1 MDKSLLNLNENI
13 VYEPFWS
20 REQLTK
26 EECKELRDF
35 IDTHL
40 FKSVVGTPLE
50 YVAIR
55 LQNIATLRIRDLM
68 LKVSYDTLAHI
79 RQKYDVK
86 VYPEM
91 CALNRWHVTGF
102 QEPHSDMYS
111 NDESILMESGYL
123 DRDPKKKS
131 REWTSITFLND
142 DFSGGESY
150 FVHSDGTETINKP
163 EEGSSIVFQ
172 GVFHKHGVKKIRRTY
187 RYTISTWYTTSHEN
201 QAPQLYEE
209 NLKLGELALRLKL
222 QGVVFKEGQFDFDPL
237 YHRHYDWREE
247 EQTRLRLQKPE
258 YEKKFISS

>member
-1 MDKSLLNLNENI
+1 MDKSLLNLNENV

-20 REQLTK
+20 RNQLTK

-40 FKSVVGTPLE
+40 FKAWVGTSTE

-91 CALNRWHVTGF
+91 SALNRWYVTGF
-102 QEPHSDMYS
+102 QQPHSDLTS
-111 NDESILMESGYL
+111 NDEEKLAQEGFL
-123 DRDPKKKS
+123 DRDPNKKS

-150 FVHSDGTETINKP
+150 FVHPDGTETINKP
-163 EEGSSIVFQ
+163 EEGSSVVFQ
-172 GVFHKHGVKKIRRTY
+172 GVFHKHGVKKIRRNY
-187 RYTISTWYTTSHEN
+187 RYTIANWYTTSHEN
-201 QAPQLYEE
+201 QSPQMYEE
-209 NLKLGELALRLKL
+209 NLVLGELALRLKL
-222 QGVVFKEGQFDFDPL
+222 QGVDLNYETI
-237 YHRHYDWREE
+237 YHKDYSWREE
-247 EQTRLRLQKPE
+247 ETLRLREQEPTH
-258 YEKKFISS
+258 EKKFLSP

>member
-1 MDKSLLNLNENI
+1 MDNTHLNLNEN
-13 VYEPFWS
+13 VVQDPFWS
-20 REQLTK
+20 RGQLTK

-40 FKSVVGTPLE
+40 FKAWVGSPSE
-50 YVAIR
+50 YIAIR

-91 CALNRWHVTGF
+91 SALNRWHVTGF

-111 NDESILMESGYL
+111 NDEEKLVQKGLLEL
-123 DRDPKKKS
+123 NPQKKS

-150 FVHSDGTETINKP
+150 FLHPDETETLNKP

-172 GVFHKHGVKKIRRTY
+172 GVFHKHGVKKIRRNY

-201 QAPQLYEE
+201 QSPQFYEE
-209 NLKLGELALRLKL
+209 NLSIGEPALRLKL
-222 QGVVFKEGQFDFDPL
+222 QGVPLDFGFE
-237 YHRHYDWREE
+237 YQREYDWREQE
-247 EQTRLRLQKPE
+247 EARLRLQQPDH
-258 YEKKFISS
+258 EKKFVSS